1 MSSSNSVCVRKFQY
15 FGIWTIFR
23 IVNFWKISVS
33 GDKVRILATVE
44 KFRYKLNLVFQA
56 SFKLILKPK
65 KIVERRCHCQKFHN
79 ESSFLRPRI
88 RIYKYE
94 NPVGSGVT
102 CCRRTYRWE
111 MSIIRWKR
119 MEVGQTYHWW
129 LILKRRSHGWYN
141 GLRYNSSADE
151 RLGYWNIKEPRKND
165 RFE

>member
-1 MSSSNSVCVRKFQY
+1 MSPNSVCLRKFQN
-15 FGIWTIFR
+15 FGIWNIVR

-33 GDKVRILATVE
+33 GDKVRISATV
-44 KFRYKLNLVFQA
+44 KTFRYEMNLVFQA

-79 ESSFLRPRI
+79 ESFLLRPRV
-88 RIYKYE
+88 RIYYYE
-94 NPVGSGVT
+94 SPVGSGVNFG
-102 CCRRTYRWE
+102 RRTCRWE
-111 MSIIRWKR
+111 MSIIRWKG

-151 RLGYWNIKEPRKND
+151 RLGYKSL
-165 RFE
+165 